1 MIGDRAL
8 LRKQF
13 TLTES
18 FVVERMSDGEDYA
31 TIAKS
36 LVMKPATVRFHAA
49 NAARKIPGNL
59 KAQTKILFWCRGA
72 TEDQLTGE
80 GWMGPPDWSEE
91 RAFF

>member
-1 MIGDRAL
+1 MIGDMTI

-13 TLTES
+13 TFTES

-31 TIAKS
+31 TIAKN

-72 TEDQLTGE
+72 TLDQLMGE
-80 GWMGPPDWSEE
+80 SWMPSPPDW
-91 RAFF
+91 